1 VLPGQGAFRPVN
13 GLYAQESDAQS
24 GGVAHL
30 PRAARKNL
38 LLGATIEA
46 GSLKAPV
53 RVRNLSTSG
62 AMLEGTTLPDPGVK
76 LVLQRSDIR
85 VGATVVWRLLGRCGV
100 KFDDAATTVDE
111 WVAGA
116 RAPSFNGHQGQARV
130 DAIQSAVRSG
140 EALPVETPATAT
152 GSLSASELEARLVE
166 EIVYVRRLLDTLG
179 EEVADDP
186 IVLQRHMQA
195 LQNLDRASQVLEH
208 IGDILSASDR
218 LAAAEAVKMQE
229 LRTRLLRKPNF
240 S

>member
-1 VLPGQGAFRPVN
+1 
-13 GLYAQESDAQS
+13 LYPQESNAQ
-24 GGVAHL
+24 GTGTAGL
-30 PRAARKNL
+30 QPRASRKNL

-46 GSLKAPV
+46 GALRAPV
-53 RVRNLSTSG
+53 RLRNLSVSG
-62 AMLEGTTLPDPGVK
+62 AMLEGGTLPDPGVK

-85 VGATVVWRLLGRCGV
+85 MGATVVWRLLGRCGV
-100 KFDDAATTVDE
+100 RFDDATVSVDE

-140 EALPVETPATAT
+140 EALPVEASAEAS
-152 GSLSASELEARLVE
+152 GALSGAELEARIVE
-166 EIVYVRRLLDTLG
+166 EIVYVRRLLDALG

>member
-1 VLPGQGAFRPVN
+1 MSALR
-13 GLYAQESDAQS
+13 
-24 GGVAHL
+24 
-30 PRAARKNL
+30 PRASRKNL

-53 RVRNLSTSG
+53 RLRNLSTTG
-62 AMLEGTTLPDPGVK
+62 AMLEGSTLPDPGVK

-85 VGATVVWRLLGRCGV
+85 VGAIVVWRVQGRCGV
-100 KFDDAATTVDE
+100 RFDDASASVDE
-111 WVAGA
+111 WVAGV
-116 RAPSFNGHQGQARV
+116 RAPSFNGQQGQARV
-130 DAIQSAVRSG
+130 DAIQNAVRNG
-140 EALPVETPATAT
+140 EALPVDAPVAASA
-152 GSLSASELEARLVE
+152 GLSGAELEARIVE
-166 EIVYVRRLLDTLG
+166 EIVYVRRLLDALG

-208 IGDILSASDR
+208 IGAILSAPDR
-218 LAAAEAVKMQE
+218 LAAAEAVKMHE

>member
-1 VLPGQGAFRPVN
+1 MQA
-13 GLYAQESDAQS
+13 SDMM
-24 GGVAHL
+24 AHR
-30 PRAARKNL
+30 PRASRKNL

-53 RVRNLSTSG
+53 RLRNLSTTG
-62 AMLEGTTLPDPGVK
+62 AMLEGSTLPDPGVK
-76 LVLQRSDIR
+76 LVLQRSEIR
-85 VGATVVWRLLGRCGV
+85 VGAIVVWHVQGRCGV
-100 KFDDAATTVDE
+100 RFDDATASVDE
-111 WVAGA
+111 WVAGV
-116 RAPSFNGHQGQARV
+116 RAPSFKGHQGQARV

-140 EALPVETPATAT
+140 GALPAEAPAALVA
-152 GSLSASELEARLVE
+152 GLSVAELEARLAE

-179 EEVADDP
+179 EEIAEDP

-208 IGDILSASDR
+208 LGAILSASDR
-218 LAAAEAVKMQE
+218 LAAAEAVKMHE